1 MKKLLIVIA
10 IACIAIGTNAQ
21 KPVTIPKPGSGIIK
35 VDPKANPK
43 VTNKWIFDVKKL
55 PLNDKAYMKDL
66 TANLRITLEVKEY
79 PNRGKALYFYSSMP
93 ISKIVLTFGDKQK
106 DMVEYKPSL
115 ATYFFFLETAAYK
128 SGLKTGYKL
137 LFYVKGIEEPVAE
150 GEAMPLTIV
159 N

>member
-10 IACIAIGTNAQ
+10 IVCIAIGANAQ

-43 VTNKWIFDVKKL
+43 VTTKWLLNVKKL
-55 PLNDKAYMKDL
+55 PLNGNYIKDL
-66 TANLRITLEVKEY
+66 TANLIIRLEVKDEV
-79 PNRGKALYFYSSMP
+79 NFGKTLFFYSTMP
-93 ISKIVLTFGDKQK
+93 ISRIELTYGTMVGSRSFGANIKTDCFYL
-106 DMVEYKPSL
+106 ES
-115 ATYFFFLETAAYK
+115 ATFK

-137 LFYVKGIEEPVAE
+137 LFYTKGIEGPVAE
-150 GEAMPLTIV
+150 GEATPLTIV